1 MPGSCNS
8 LLSST
13 GKRRASVLLVACV
26 LCRASESSVVQSD
39 GSPTVERA
47 EAELQAGH
55 AKEAEAIVRA
65 ALAKED
71 RPALHRALAEC
82 LEAEGDFKNAAV
94 EYRTAATADPNE
106 PNLFAFGSELL
117 KYHGYQQA
125 VEVFSYAASHF
136 PTSAR
141 VLVGLGIAQYSTGQY
156 DDAVETLC
164 RAVDRD
170 PADPRAL
177 AFLGNMI
184 DVSPNLSVQ
193 VRERLKGFATRYP
206 NNASALYFYARSL
219 LPEEG
224 DREMQSKNAL
234 EAETLLRRAVILQP
248 EFADAHYRLGWIY
261 QQQGHPKKAI
271 AEFVLAVSQ
280 QPGLKAAHYRL
291 AQLYTQEGQTQLA
304 KQQYDL
310 VKSLP
315 SAPPVQLGYPARS
328 AADDK

>member
-71 RPALHRALAEC
+71 RPALHRALADC

-125 VEVFSYAASHF
+125 VQVFSYAVSHF

-156 DDAVETLC
+156 DDAV
-164 RAVDRD
+164 
-170 PADPRAL
+170 
-177 AFLGNMI
+177 
-184 DVSPNLSVQ
+184 
-193 VRERLKGFATRYP
+193 
-206 NNASALYFYARSL
+206 
-219 LPEEG
+219 
-224 DREMQSKNAL
+224 
-234 EAETLLRRAVILQP
+234 
-248 EFADAHYRLGWIY
+248 
-261 QQQGHPKKAI
+261 
-271 AEFVLAVSQ
+271 
-280 QPGLKAAHYRL
+280 
-291 AQLYTQEGQTQLA
+291 
-304 KQQYDL
+304 
-310 VKSLP
+310 
-315 SAPPVQLGYPARS
+315 
-328 AADDK
+328 